1 MVDFDALQA
10 AGIANA
16 RERAALIEYLDD
28 LGFTAEEM
36 VEAERHGRRLFQLAG
51 DAVRRSGPPT
61 YSLRTAAEA
70 LGQPVDDVAR
80 HWAMLGLTVTGP
92 DDIALS
98 RADID
103 ALATCAALEEQWSAD
118 GTAGLLRL
126 IGAAAAR
133 LAEAEAT
140 LTRTSQPDFWITTSH
155 DELTTARTYRSLAEL
170 IPRIGALIDAVHRQH
185 LERPNLFGNVLSDP
199 SANLECGVGFVDL
212 SGFTALS
219 QKLSPADLTALLSG
233 FSATSSEIVHDH
245 DGRLVK
251 FIGDAVMWVSST
263 PERLVRTATD
273 LLGHPRVRQSGLR
286 LRAGLS
292 YGTVLAING
301 DYFGNAVNL
310 AARLVDA
317 ASPGQILAASDI
329 RDALPDWT
337 AIPQDPLTLKG
348 FDAPVTAYDM
358 SRGGG

>member
-1 MVDFDALQA
+1 MVDFDALEA

-16 RERAALIEYLDD
+16 RERAPLIEYLAG
-28 LGFTAEEM
+28 LGFTVEEM
-36 VEAERHGRRLFQLAG
+36 TDAERHGRRLFQLAG
-51 DAVRRSGPPT
+51 DAVRRSGRPA

-70 LGQPVDDVAR
+70 LGLPLDDVAYW
-80 HWAMLGLTVTGP
+80 WAMLGLTVTGP

-98 RADID
+98 QADVD
-103 ALATCAALEEQWSAD
+103 ALATCAAMKEQWSTGAV
-118 GTAGLLRL
+118 GLLRL
-126 IGAAAAR
+126 IGAAVAR

-140 LTRTSQPDFWITTSH
+140 LTRTAQPDVWITTSH
-155 DELTTARTYRSLAEL
+155 DELTTARTYRSLAQL

-199 SANLECGVGFVDL
+199 SAKLECGVGFVDL

-233 FSATSSEIVHDH
+233 FSATSSEVVHDH

-263 PERLVRTATD
+263 PEGLIRTATD
-273 LLGHPRVRQSGLR
+273 LLGHPRLRQSGLR

-317 ASPGQILAASDI
+317 AGPGQILAAADV
-329 RDALPDWT
+329 RDQLPDWPAT
-337 AIPQDPLTLKG
+337 AQDPLTLKG
-348 FDAPVTAYDM
+348 FDAPVTTFDM
-358 SRGGG
+358 SQGGE